1 MNKIDSVKVFL
12 KEKSYKV
19 IIGRNLLK
27 REKNKIFS
35 SINKAKKIF
44 IITDFVIKK
53 LHLKS
58 FLNFIPKKFIIE
70 TIVIKT
76 GEKTKQLKTVEQI
89 LNFLLKKK
97 FQEQMLFLHLEEV

>member
-35 SINKAKKIF
+35 SINKAKKISGYENIF
-44 IITDFVIKK
+44 FRYAKGDIVEPYVDSTKRVCCIIATGRTINEAKKSLDKIKK
-53 LHLKS
+53 
-58 FLNFIPKKFIIE
+58 
-70 TIVIKT
+70 TIQIKT
-76 GEKTKQLKTVEQI
+76 I
-89 LNFLLKKK
+89 
-97 FQEQMLFLHLEEV
+97 

>member
-19 IIGRNLLK
+19 IIGRNFLK

-58 FLNFIPKKFIIE
+58 FLKFIPKNLSL
-70 TIVIKT
+70 
-76 GEKTKQLKTVEQI
+76 KQ
-89 LNFLLKKK
+89 
-97 FQEQMLFLHLEEV
+97 